1 MFFLR
6 QRTTDN
12 RNPPFVLRLLT
23 GEAKDRCPLFH
34 NSVFPAK
41 PKPRGLRPV
50 TMALTTRNP
59 VSYDPKVWH
68 LRPVTMGVLTQKY
81 GTYNSKPWEFYPL
94 RRGCKLGVRSS
105 ACRDGGY
112 GCCQGG
118 LQAVVYT
125 AWIDNRF
132 VQ

>member
-1 MFFLR
+1 MNSVFFER

-41 PKPRGLRPV
+41 PKPRELRPKS
-50 TMALTTRNP
+50 MALTTRNHG
-59 VSYDPKVWH
+59 SFDPKAWH

-81 GTYNSKPWEFYPL
+81 GTFILYGGGVNWLFEAVPAVAVAMAVAKV
-94 RRGCKLGVRSS
+94 GCRL
-105 ACRDGGY
+105 
-112 GCCQGG
+112 
-118 LQAVVYT
+118 
-125 AWIDNRF
+125 
-132 VQ
+132 